1 MRAALSSSLRFGRP
15 GRLAVLSVALTGCGG
30 GSAVPGEPARPL
42 GEPPVPV
49 GVTLR
54 VSVDAALFAA
64 GTSLRVQVW
73 NGDQLAAV
81 ERNGRCATA
90 FDPATGTESIR
101 CPEGTT
107 YQPVKPEE
115 AAFPVSEIAGSV
127 EVSTTHV
134 RVGDKFRIL
143 LSAKSRDG
151 CNTTSADHV
160 GTAESASVVLGS
172 LEWSTTARGCVG
184 GLDE

>member
-1 MRAALSSSLRFGRP
+1 MRAALSSPLRFGRP
-15 GRLAVLSVALTGCGG
+15 GRLAVLCVALTGCGG
-30 GSAVPGEPARPL
+30 GNAVPGEPARPL
-42 GEPPVPV
+42 GEPAQAR
-49 GVTLR
+49 VTLR
-54 VSVDAALFAA
+54 VPVDAALFAA

-81 ERNGRCATA
+81 ERNGRCATT

-107 YQPVKPEE
+107 YEPVKPEE
-115 AAFPVSEIAGSV
+115 AVFPVSDLAGSV

-160 GTAESASVVLGS
+160 GTAESTSVALGS
-172 LEWSTTARGCVG
+172 LDWSTTARGCLG
-184 GLDE
+184 AQDE